1 MQKDTMQDNYLR
13 SMQADR
19 DLAKAYFAKSI
30 NKTEQQ
36 KALESLLAESIDSGI
51 LEKTKPYRI
60 ADLACGGGTL
70 SYHLASFF
78 PNATFCLMD
87 YNDDALELAKEIT
100 SPFKDRVEFVQ
111 GDLRSMPFADSSFD
125 LVFCWQSLSWI
136 DKSDIAQ
143 VFSEILRLL
152 KPNAHFYA
160 SSLFNTEFD
169 VDLYT
174 SICDRTRPSSS
185 NKDDPSKPLIN
196 GYYNTYCTKTIVSLC
211 KGARDV
217 QILPFYP
224 AIDFAR
230 DFTQKGIGSY
240 TLTLDRVESNATK
253 PARFCGGGGKRH
265 SPHHI
270 GWNVAKLGDFN
281 HQKIARPTPP
291 LFPTNTPIFSCKGG
305 L

>member
-125 LVFCWQSLSWI
+125 LVFCWGVFLIFDETFLSGVL
-136 DKSDIAQ
+136 DE
-143 VFSEILRLL
+143 VRRVL
-152 KPNAHFYA
+152 KPQGKLYA

-169 VDLYT
+169 VDLKCDFRDLTRDSGKAGIWGRYT
-174 SICDRTRPSSS
+174 
-185 NKDDPSKPLIN
+185 
-196 GYYNTYCTKTIVSLC
+196 TYSLPTMTNLLQHYSAFTIH
-211 KGARDV
+211 
-217 QILPFYP
+217 PFNP
-224 AIDFAR
+224 TIDFPRTTHRGIATYSVCIQEDR
-230 DFTQKGIGSY
+230 EKIVVDKDFGGAF
-240 TLTLDRVESNATK
+240 VGAESTK
-253 PARFCGGGGKRH
+253 DSMGGGGGNID
-265 SPHHI
+265 SAPS
-270 GWNVAKLGDFN
+270 VYSS
-281 HQKIARPTPP
+281 IARLQISAGMLMNWGILEAT
-291 LFPTNTPIFSCKGG
+291 K
-305 L
+305 